1 MTELLSYI
9 ESLIPED
16 VETLYSYVVKPVFI
30 IIVAFVV
37 LRLCGVLINRITKDN
52 TNRATDPLQVRR
64 RKTLRG
70 LLKNIARYAV
80 FFVSA
85 ITILDCYHVPIM
97 AILSTVGIAGVALA
111 FGAQSLCRDVIT
123 GFFILLEDQYF
134 VGEYIEAQGVAGY
147 VEQFTL
153 RCTYLRDF
161 DGRLHIIPNGNM
173 QLVTNHHRGNR
184 RVMVEIGITYDRD
197 IGEALKLLQSA
208 CDAINEEYK
217 DVIKEKVTAQ
227 GVVDITVSGLVIR
240 MQGKSETMM
249 QWEIEKAL
257 RRRALEALMAAGY
270 DIPYPHSHVI
280 YEESGTGGTRK

>member
-1 MTELLSYI
+1 MLGDSILLY
-9 ESLIPED
+9 D
-16 VETLYSYVVKPVFI
+16 YVVKPALI
-30 IIVAFVV
+30 ILAAVV
-37 LRLCGVLINRITKDN
+37 LYRVLAVLVGRLTRQRA
-52 TNRATDPLQVRR
+52 NRAGDMVLNKRR
-64 RKTLRG
+64 DTLRG
-70 LLKNIARYAV
+70 LLKNIAKYV
-80 FFVSA
+80 VIFVA
-85 ITILDCYHVPIM
+85 IVTILDCYHVPVM
-97 AILSTVGIAGVALA
+97 AILSTVGVVGVALA

-123 GFFILLEDQYF
+123 GFFILIEDQYF

-217 DVIKEKVTAQ
+217 DVITDKITAR
-227 GVVDITVSGLVIR
+227 GVVDITVSGVIIR

-249 QWEIEKAL
+249 QWDIERAL
-257 RRRALEALMAAGY
+257 RRKSLEALISAGY

-280 YEESGTGGTRK
+280 YEEKG